1 MQGDAIEMYA
11 IEPDGKPD
19 ANYIIIGESP
29 GNTDIQENK
38 LFAGWAGELLFDDIL
53 ARAGIMR
60 KSCLVTNVYWEKPPA
75 NKMEAIPDITKY
87 ADENDALIRK
97 AKPKVIIACG
107 EYALRYVTNETGI
120 TKWRGSVI
128 ETRFGCPCVPMI
140 HPASVLRNYSWKAL
154 SRNDAQKARTV
165 ADNGMPPN
173 PNRNIISYSTA
184 QKDLDT
190 KDNDQIVKYLLS
202 ALNRMSK
209 STAVAFDIETYR
221 NTITCIG
228 IADSETDA
236 VVIPFTGQFNH
247 PHTIELIRALSRCL
261 RSDALKIGQNLD
273 YDVQYLAKRF
283 GIGVRNVWM
292 DTMVAHSVMHPEMG
306 HSLDLL
312 TSLYTSHPYYKEMR
326 KTATSGHYNATLWEY
341 NGIDCCITY
350 EVAMKLWKELGKTN
364 TQNFFT
370 SISMPVTKTLIRME
384 HRGVRV
390 DIPFRDKRKVEMEK
404 RVEDMIADP
413 LLCGV
418 NPNSPKQVLDH
429 LKSILPKG
437 EGNRLAKS
445 DVHALK
451 LLRSRQPNHGEF
463 IDSIL
468 KVRELRKIIG
478 TYLEAKTHVDRRMR
492 TSYRTSA
499 TDTGRISS
507 SKDVFNLG
515 MNLQNVPGDQRDWFI
530 PDEGKIFF
538 EADGS
543 QIEARI
549 TAWIAQDENYIR
561 GFLEGRDIHTENA
574 VGLFGI
580 AEADARSQISGSRY
594 SYRDVGKRA
603 SHAINYKIGPKKLK
617 DLMNEY
623 VPMLPFGLADANQFI
638 HAFKDLRP
646 GIARWWGK
654 VANNLR
660 SERTH
665 YNIFGRRRV
674 FLGRAGEDLIRA
686 AVAFF
691 PQSAAA
697 DHINRAMVRI
707 ESRLTEVDGAEIL
720 LQVHDSVAGQCFPE
734 DLEIVK
740 QIVIEELEAPL
751 PIAFDN
757 ISLIVPADFA
767 SGTTWK
773 DCK

>member
-1 MQGDAIEMYA
+1 MPYIV
-11 IEPDGKPD
+11 EPDGKPD
-19 ANYIIIGESP
+19 AKYLIVGESP
-29 GNTDIQENK
+29 GTDDDKEGRP
-38 LFAGWAGELLFDDIL
+38 FCGWSGELLFDDIL
-53 ARAGIMR
+53 ARAGILR
-60 KSCLVTNVYWEKPPA
+60 KSCLITNVYWERVSG
-75 NKMEAIPDITKY
+75 NKLETVTDIKKYQEA
-87 ADENDALIRK
+87 NDALITK
-97 AKPKVIIACG
+97 AQPKVIIACG
-107 EYALRYVTNETGI
+107 EYALRYLTGETGI
-120 TKWRGSVI
+120 TKWRGSVMH
-128 ETRFGCPCVPMI
+128 TKFGCPCVPMI
-140 HPASVLRNYSWKAL
+140 HPHSVMRNYAWKIL
-154 SRNDAQKARTV
+154 CRHDAQRARHV
-165 ADNGMPPN
+165 ADNGMPPKAR
-173 PNRNIISYSTA
+173 RNIISYATLKKVLGDD
-184 QKDLDT
+184 KDA
-190 KDNDQIVKYLLS
+190 IVKQMQN
-202 ALNRMSK
+202 ALERMES
-209 STAVAFDIETYR
+209 SIAAAFDIETYR

-228 IADSETDA
+228 VADSENDA

-247 PHTIELIRALSRCL
+247 PQCIKLIRSLDKCL
-261 RSDALKIGQNLD
+261 KSDAFKIGQNLD

-283 GIGVRNVWM
+283 GIGVNNVWM

-306 HSLDLL
+306 HGLDLL
-312 TSLYTSHPYYKEMR
+312 TSLYTLYPYYKEMR
-326 KTATSGHYNATLWEY
+326 KEATSGQYNATLWEY

-350 EVAMKLWKELGKTN
+350 EVGMKLWQELQSTR
-364 TQNFFT
+364 TQKFFT

-390 DIPFRDKRKVEMEK
+390 DIPFRAERK
-404 RVEDMIADP
+404 EDMERQVDDLTSAP

-429 LKSILPKG
+429 LKSILPRG

-451 LLRSRQPNHGEF
+451 LLRNRQPQHRDF
-463 IDSIL
+463 IDAVL

-478 TYLEAKTHVDRRMR
+478 TYLEAKVHVDKRMR

-549 TAWIAQDENYIR
+549 TAWLAQDENYIQ

-574 VGLFGI
+574 IGLFGI
-580 AEADARSQISGSRY
+580 DEAEVRNQISGSHY

-623 VPMLPFGLADANQFI
+623 VPSLEFKMGDANQFI
-638 HAFKDLRP
+638 QAFKDLRP
-646 GIARWWGK
+646 GIALWWSKIAGE
-654 VANNLR
+654 LR
-660 SERTH
+660 NERTH

-697 DHINRAMVRI
+697 DHINRAITRI
-707 ESRLTEVDGAEIL
+707 EARLRDVEGAEIL
-720 LQVHDSVAGQCFPE
+720 LQVHDSVAGQCYP
-734 DLEIVK
+734 DSLERVK
-740 QIVIEELEAPL
+740 AIVIEELEAPL
-751 PIAFDN
+751 PVEFDG
-757 ISLIVPADFA
+757 IELVVPADFA
-767 SGTTWK
+767 TGKNWK